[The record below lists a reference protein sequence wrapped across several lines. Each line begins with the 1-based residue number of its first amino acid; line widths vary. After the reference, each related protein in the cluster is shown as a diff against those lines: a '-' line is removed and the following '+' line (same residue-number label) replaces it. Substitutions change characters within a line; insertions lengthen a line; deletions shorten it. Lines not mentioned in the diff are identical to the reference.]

1 MTVQSVFD
9 NITQDEISRYT
20 EYWNSI
26 APQNDG
32 EIFQRWLFAYTSIHT
47 TWEGNVRGYK
57 AIKNFEDWIFD
68 KNILLEKLTNSKV
81 GMQNKRTE
89 YIWNFSRL
97 FFLNPKNFHKKL
109 DENWFEFRDRLVRLC
124 GGIGLAKVS
133 FTLEMCFPQE
143 SQVVCLD
150 THMIQLYGIELGR
163 KKIDCP
169 IYLSTE
175 KDWLIRSISKNA
187 SPCITRAIF
196 WDKKQKQN
204 DSRYWSYVLEA

>member
-9 NITQDEISRYT
+9 NITQDEIRRYA

-26 APQNDG
+26 APQNDS
-32 EIFQRWLFAYTSIHT
+32 EIFKRWLFAYTSIHT
-47 TWEGNVRGYK
+47 NWEGNVRGYQ
-57 AIKNFEDWIFD
+57 AIKNFEEWIFD
-68 KNILLEKLTNSKV
+68 KNILFEKLTNSRV

-97 FFLNPKNFHKKL
+97 FFLNPGNFHKKS
-109 DENWFEFRDRLVRLC
+109 DENWFEFRDRLVSLC

-150 THMIQLYGIELGR
+150 THMIRLYGIELTS
-163 KKIDCP
+163 KKLNCP
-169 IYLSTE
+169 VYLSAE

-204 DSRYWSYVLEA
+204 DSRYWSYVLET

>member
-26 APQNDG
+26 APQNDS
-32 EIFQRWLFAYTSIHT
+32 EIFQRWLFAYMSIHT
-47 TWEGNVRGYK
+47 TWEGNVRGYQ

-68 KNILLEKLTNSKV
+68 KKILFEKLTNSRV

-109 DENWFEFRDRLVRLC
+109 DESWFEFRDRLVKLC

-150 THMIQLYGIELGR
+150 THMIKLYGIELTS

-169 IYLSTE
+169 VYLSTE
-175 KDWLIRSISKNA
+175 KDWLIRSISKNT